1 VTPSKAEVLE
11 RERAWSLPV
20 ALATLVAVGL
30 LVAATVMTRP
40 ISGDGAAEVL
50 RSAQEHSSALIVGGI
65 LQGAAFLLI
74 VAPLAYLFRAAQ
86 ARSERVRGQLLGLV
100 VAAPIF
106 LFGAAILTA
115 VATDDAASEFV
126 AGGAT
131 TDVSAQEATADC
143 RSERRDDASSFRDDF
158 GAGAPAVS
166 RCAVRAVADDK
177 AENAIADAEARGI
190 STGLG
195 LGGRLGLA
203 FALLY
208 SCLWGMRTGLLTRF
222 WGSLGMAMGVA
233 ALLLLIQF
241 TFVWFLY
248 FGLLVAGW
256 LPGGRPPAWAAGEA
270 VPWPTPGEKAA
281 GELAGSGD
289 E

>member
-1 VTPSKAEVLE
+1 MKPSKAEVLE
-11 RERAWSLPV
+11 RERAWALPV
-20 ALATLVAVGL
+20 ALATLAAVAS
-30 LVAATVMTRP
+30 LVAATVVVRS
-40 ISGDGAAEVL
+40 ISGDGDAEVL
-50 RSAQEHSSALIVGGI
+50 RSVYEHGSTLTISAV
-65 LQGAAFLLI
+65 LQAAAFLLI
-74 VAPLAYLFRAAQ
+74 VAPLVYLFRAAQ
-86 ARSERVRGQLLGLV
+86 ARSERVRPQLIGLV

-106 LFGAAILTA
+106 LSAAAILTA

-126 AGGAT
+126 SGKAT
-131 TDVSAQEATADC
+131 AELTAKEASADC
-143 RSERRDDASSFRDDF
+143 RSARRDDADSFREEF
-158 GAGAPAVS
+158 GGGASALD
-166 RCAVRAVADDK
+166 RCATRAIADDA
-177 AENAIADAEARGI
+177 AENAIAGASARDI

-203 FALLY
+203 FALVY
-208 SCLWGMRTGLLTRF
+208 SCLWAMRTGLLTRF

-256 LPGGRPPAWAAGEA
+256 IPGGKPPAWESGEA
-270 VPWPTPGEKAA
+270 EPWPTPGEKAA